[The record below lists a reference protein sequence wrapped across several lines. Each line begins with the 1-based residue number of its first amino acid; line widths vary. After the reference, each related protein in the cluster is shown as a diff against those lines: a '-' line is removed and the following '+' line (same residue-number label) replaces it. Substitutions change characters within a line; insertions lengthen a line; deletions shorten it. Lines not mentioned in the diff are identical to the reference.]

1 MAAHPPGFVEYQEA
15 FAPQGRYG
23 KWLRSKPVVLRID
36 DTVFLHAGINPERA
50 PRELEEINKQAR
62 AEIRQFDELRRRMVD
77 GRLIL
82 PFATLSEIILAAQV
96 ELQVQATSR
105 QDQLPDDPMRL
116 SGLVQI
122 DDWSITHPDGPLW
135 FRGFAT
141 WSADVGATH
150 IKALLNRY
158 NAARFVVGHTIP
170 DTKRITPRYSGAVF
184 LVDTGMSSSYVP
196 DGIASALE
204 IRGGR
209 FTAIYGSE
217 RVPLLD

>member
-1 MAAHPPGFVEYQEA
+1 MNISEA

-50 PRELEEINKQAR
+50 PRELEDINKQAL
-62 AEIRQFDELRRRMVD
+62 AEIRRFDELRKRMVD

-82 PFATLSEIILAAQV
+82 PFATLSEIIAAAQI
-96 ELQVQATSR
+96 ELQVRAAVR
-105 QDQLPDDPMRL
+105 KDQLPDDPMGL
-116 SGLVQI
+116 GGLVQI
-122 DDWSITHPDGPLW
+122 NDWSIIHPDGPLW

-141 WSADVGATH
+141 WPADVGAMQ
-150 IKALLNRY
+150 IKTLLGRY
-158 NAARFVVGHTIP
+158 NVARFVVGHTIP
-170 DTKRITPRYSGAVF
+170 ESKRITPRYSGAVF

-196 DGIASALE
+196 DGTPSALE
-204 IRGGR
+204 IRDGR

-217 RVPLLD
+217 RVTLLHLRN